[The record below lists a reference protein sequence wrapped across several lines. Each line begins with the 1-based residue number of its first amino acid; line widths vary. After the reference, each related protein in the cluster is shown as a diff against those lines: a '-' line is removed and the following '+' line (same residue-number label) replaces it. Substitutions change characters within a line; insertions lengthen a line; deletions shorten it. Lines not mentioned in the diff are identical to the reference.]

1 MTSLKNQSN
10 MYFLIYYCVS
20 PLLYQ
25 ALSCFCV
32 PPHYFTLR
40 SKRMVRYLDG
50 LQKFLSNPADRVR
63 EAYWHP
69 NSPTEF
75 THDEM
80 MVRYRLGFT

>member
-1 MTSLKNQSN
+1 
-10 MYFLIYYCVS
+10 MYLHMYYVYS
-20 PLLYQ
+20 PSYFRP
-25 ALSCFCV
+25 CHVFVYV
-32 PPHYFTLR
+32 PHQYFIFTYVVKEW
-40 SKRMVRYLDG
+40 SFTYIDG

-80 MVRYRLGFT
+80 MVRYHLGLT

>member
-1 MTSLKNQSN
+1 
-10 MYFLIYYCVS
+10 
-20 PLLYQ
+20 
-25 ALSCFCV
+25 
-32 PPHYFTLR
+32 
-40 SKRMVRYLDG
+40 MVLYLDG

-80 MVRYRLGFT
+80 MVRYRL